1 MGVEV
6 ELEAFVLPDDLRI
19 YKFFPGK
26 SYKFYD
32 HMRRRGIAFIDVRNL
47 NELGDDPSEWKSGA
61 VLKHI
66 AADRVERAVA
76 DGEKRPSRI
85 VRSQGDKATQ
95 TFLNGLLFEAKKGD
109 LILMPQKDYTS
120 NVLIGQ
126 LRDKPGKVRKLV
138 AEDDGEN
145 YTYFG
150 RRIKWLGSVEK
161 RKLKAELIE
170 LLHIITPFFDVGQT
184 HYDEIIRIAF
194 DNFVYDQQFVAT
206 FRTGKHIFTP
216 KDNFLTSVWLELLEV
231 LEEAR
236 EDEEALPDGTIYDLV
251 IGSDIEEEERDDLSI
266 SVQSPGWFRIRSTV
280 PAPLASLALFAMAV
294 ANVPYEDAVEATVSA
309 QVVRKADDTCMGDV
323 DASVRDY
330 IKLLGK
336 DRWEQACRLAKQA
349 DSDAQLKANAQVA
362 QAVKRED
369 D

>member
-26 SYKFYD
+26 RYKFYD
-32 HMRRRGIAFIDVRNL
+32 QMRRRGVAFIDVRDL
-47 NELGDDPSEWKSGA
+47 DELGDDPSKWKSGA

-76 DGEKRPSRI
+76 DGEPRPSRI
-85 VRSQGDKATQ
+85 VQSQGDKATQ
-95 TFLNGLLFEAKKGD
+95 TFLNGLLFEAKQGD

-126 LRDKPGKVRKLV
+126 LRDKPGKVKKIT

-150 RRIKWLGSVEK
+150 RRVKWLGSVEK
-161 RKLKAELIE
+161 RKLNAELIE
-170 LLHIITPFFDVGQT
+170 LLHIITPFFDVGQS
-184 HYDEIIRIAF
+184 HYNEIIRIAF

-206 FRTGKHIFTP
+206 FRTGKNVFTP

-236 EDEEALPDGTIYDLV
+236 EDGQDLPAGTIYDLV
-251 IGSDIEEEERDDLSI
+251 IGSDIEEDERDDLSI

-280 PAPLASLALFAMAV
+280 AAPLASLALFAMAV
-294 ANVPYEDAVEATVSA
+294 ANVSYADAVKATVSA
-309 QVVRKADDTCMGDV
+309 QVVRQADDACMGDV
-323 DASVRDY
+323 DSSVRDY

-349 DSDAQLKANAQVA
+349 DADAQLKADAQVTQTA
-362 QAVKRED
+362 NKEGE
-369 D
+369 